1 MGYALVGLS
10 ARLQQEQQAE
20 LNYKGVFYKLV
31 YYLIRKCSYA
41 WPLFKLSLVSFSPL
55 NTYIARYARVRRTEI
70 YCAIARKLSQAN
82 L

>member
-1 MGYALVGLS
+1 MLGHFSNSHLYLS
-10 ARLQQEQQAE
+10 
-20 LNYKGVFYKLV
+20 
-31 YYLIRKCSYA
+31 
-41 WPLFKLSLVSFSPL
+41 SLYL

>member
-1 MGYALVGLS
+1 MLGHFSSSHLY
-10 ARLQQEQQAE
+10 
-20 LNYKGVFYKLV
+20 
-31 YYLIRKCSYA
+31 
-41 WPLFKLSLVSFSPL
+41 LSLLL

>member
-1 MGYALVGLS
+1 MLGHFS
-10 ARLQQEQQAE
+10 
-20 LNYKGVFYKLV
+20 
-31 YYLIRKCSYA
+31 I
-41 WPLFKLSLVSFSPL
+41 SFSPL